1 MPRSA
6 ADKKNPTKKSKR
18 GTKAAKLPVAFAS
31 YNNGRF
37 KMFISD
43 TVDAEQRKDL
53 EKNISSCRGDFKMA
67 QNWARMNGKQL
78 VSAGA
83 TFYSDGTA
91 DMWMGTRVDPRRGKT
106 KTKEEQTSGTHE
118 LIGFYDKYRYHVYDI
133 ADENLDQ

>member
-1 MPRSA
+1 MPKSA
-6 ADKKNPTKKSKR
+6 AGKKSLTRTTKR
-18 GTKAAKLPVAFAS
+18 GAKAAKLPVAFAS
-31 YNNGRF
+31 FNNGRF

-43 TVDAEQRKDL
+43 TVDAEQRKEL

-91 DMWMGTRVDPRRGKT
+91 DMWMGTKVDPRRGKA
-106 KTKEEQTSGTHE
+106 KARDDQSSGVHE

-133 ADENLDQ
+133 ADENTDQ